1 VDAVLFDLYD
11 TLVWTEWPLLRER
24 LADGAGVRPRD
35 LMRGFV
41 ETRDAR
47 GVGTFGS
54 AEGDLR
60 AVLGAAGAD
69 LSDDR
74 VHELTRMELETLT
87 NGGIHLYDDALP
99 VLRELRARG
108 VPTAIISNCDHATRP
123 IVDELALEDEVD
135 AVVLSFEAGV
145 LKPNPD
151 IYRTA
156 LERIGADPAGST
168 FVDDQAAYLD
178 GAAALGMRTFQ
189 IVRANE
195 PYVPEAVPHAVVTDL
210 WSVVPH
216 A

>member
-24 LADGAGVRPRD
+24 LAEAVGVRPRD

-41 ETRDAR
+41 ATRDAR
-47 GVGTFGS
+47 GVGIFGS

-60 AVLGAAGAD
+60 AVFAAAGAD

-74 VHELTRMELETLT
+74 VRELTRIELETLT
-87 NGGIHLYDDALP
+87 KGGIHLYDDSLP

-123 IVDELALEDEVD
+123 VVDALALEDEVD

-151 IYRTA
+151 IYRTT
-156 LERIGADPAGST
+156 LERIGAAPARST

-178 GAAALGMRTFQ
+178 GAAALGMQTFQ

-195 PYVPEAVPHAVVTDL
+195 PYVADVVPHPVITDL
-210 WSVVPH
+210 WSVVPE

>member
-11 TLVWTEWPLLRER
+11 TLVWTEWPLVRER
-24 LADGAGVRPRD
+24 LAAAVGVRPRD

-47 GVGTFGS
+47 GVGAYGS
-54 AEGDLR
+54 AEGDLA
-60 AVLGAAGAD
+60 AVFLAAGAG

-74 VHELTRMELETLT
+74 VRELTQIELETLT
-87 NGGIHLYDDALP
+87 GGGIHLYEDSLP

-123 IVDELALEDEVD
+123 VVDALALEDEVD

-156 LERIGADPAGST
+156 LQRIGAEPGHST

-189 IVRANE
+189 ILRAND
-195 PYVPEAVPHAVVTDL
+195 PYVPDVVAHPVVTDL
-210 WSVVPH
+210 WSIVPSG
-216 A
+216 